1 MFREMNKKK
10 LKILHILDTMIRRQS
25 ARIIIDSIIPLVEQ
39 RLTQDPKILLAW
51 EPVPLPTYGEGLPD
65 IIRSSWVF
73 VLRAQTTTGA
83 ERHPNSY
90 QHLIS
95 YRGSGDLRILNDEL
109 WGSNLLASDPSA
121 RIENRSL
128 SIPPNIWHRA
138 LVPEENWVVVSFHTV
153 YENELIEERLDE
165 TDAELVHQRR
175 YTDELE

>member
-1 MFREMNKKK
+1 MCREMNKKK
-10 LKILHILDTMIRRQS
+10 LKILHILDTMIQQQS
-25 ARIIIDSIIPLVEQ
+25 ARIIIDSIIPLVEC
-39 RLTQDPKILLAW
+39 RLTQDPKTLLAW
-51 EPVPLPTYGEGLPD
+51 EPVPLPIYGKGLPD

-73 VLRAQTTTGA
+73 VLRAQTNTGA

-95 YRGSGDLRILNDEL
+95 YRGSGNLQILNDEI
-109 WGSNLLASDPSA
+109 WCSNLLVSDPSA
-121 RIENRSL
+121 RIGNRSL

-175 YTDELE
+175 YADELE

>member
-1 MFREMNKKK
+1 M
-10 LKILHILDTMIRRQS
+10 KILHILDAMIQHQS
-25 ARIIIDSIIPLVEQ
+25 VRIIIDSIIPLVER
-39 RLTQDPKILLAW
+39 RLTQDPKALLAW
-51 EPVPLPTYGEGLPD
+51 EPVPLPTYGKGLPD

-73 VLRAQTTTGA
+73 VLRAQTNTGA

-95 YRGSGDLRILNDEL
+95 YRGSGDLQILNDEI
-109 WGSNLLASDPSA
+109 WCSNLLVSDPNSM
-121 RIENRSL
+121 IENRSL

-153 YENELIEERLDE
+153 YENALIEERLDE
-165 TDAELVHQRR
+165 TDAELIHQRR